1 MKIKGILNSN
11 IARALADL
19 GHTDLIAIGDC
30 GLPIDKD
37 KKIDISLKLG
47 VPSFIEVL
55 DEVLKDFSVEK
66 YILASEI
73 KDKNPTQ
80 EDNIKSLLEDVDCQY
95 ISHEDF
101 KEKLKDVK
109 FVIRTGENTPYS
121 NIILQSKNIFWG
133 DLWEQN

>member
-1 MKIKGILNSN
+1 MKIKGILNSS

-121 NIILQSKNIFWG
+121 NIILQSKNIF
-133 DLWEQN
+133 